1 MPDQVE
7 VAGSGISPLVF
18 LWSRQSLRKRL
29 PLLAIAITYFALS
42 IAYSLATPLNEG
54 PDEIWHYLYV
64 RHIAEGKG
72 LPIQDPR
79 GYGVMMS
86 QHEASQ
92 APLYYLVSGLL
103 TSWIRTTNPVSAFVE
118 NPQASIGHRS
128 TVDNKN
134 RFVHPASED
143 YLFADNPLAQ
153 RIARLVSAMF
163 GSLTVWFT
171 GLIALKLRPTNL
183 AFASLAAGLVAFN
196 PQFIFTG
203 ATVTNDSSVAFAG
216 SLLLFCIVGLWN
228 DPTSRRWTLAL
239 GASVGVA
246 FLTKFSSSA
255 AIPLVGLVL
264 AAIAWRRRD
273 WRLFLTQSAII
284 TLAVLAISGWW
295 WIRSLV
301 LYGDLAPIGVLE
313 HSAFRHS
320 ASIGEIVSGFEGLL
334 LSYWG
339 IFGWFNLSA
348 PDYVHRL
355 FNLYMVLA
363 AVGFAVAAI
372 RHGIRRPA
380 GPWLAIAGW
389 SALFLGG
396 LIRYR
401 ISYAVFQGRLL
412 FGAISSNS
420 LLLAAG
426 LYGLL
431 PERRAGLVVTGLLAL
446 PLAASISVVPT
457 TLLPAFAKPVL
468 LDSTDSFPAQHIVDH
483 AIGGFAKLRGYS
495 ISSDIVHPGDTIAVD
510 LLWEAL
516 EETDQNY
523 LVFVKLF
530 AKDGLIASRDTFP
543 GRGNYATSLWRKGD
557 LFIDRHWISIPDQIE
572 TPNALILAAGMFDL
586 TTMRSLPVDDR
597 ADLDLV
603 RLPDIHILPCNQGRL
618 DVGKPTEIVIGDL
631 FRLDRYLVEQTEEHA
646 QIAVSLEVL
655 VRQQP
660 ELDYTFFI
668 HLTRNGK
675 IVSQVDHQPFGDVC
689 PTHVWREGERYV
701 VEFAIPL
708 PPNTPAGEY
717 KLIGGVYY
725 LPTLERLRVDDSDS
739 FSIETIRI
747 D

>member
-1 MPDQVE
+1 M
-7 VAGSGISPLVF
+7 F
-18 LWSRQSLRKRL
+18 LRPNARRSYKSLTRRL

-103 TSWIRTTNPVSAFVE
+103 TSWIPTTDPVSAFVE
-118 NPQASIGHRS
+118 NPQAAIGDAS
-128 TVDNKN
+128 TLDNKN
-134 RFVHPASED
+134 RFIHPSSED

-153 RIARLVSAMF
+153 RVARLVSAMF

-171 GLIALKLRPTNL
+171 GLIALRLRPTNL

-216 SLLLFCIVGLWN
+216 SLLLFCIVALWKY
-228 DPTSRRWTLAL
+228 PTSRRWALAL
-239 GASVGVA
+239 GISVGVA
-246 FLTKFSSSA
+246 FLTKFSSSV

-264 AAIAWRRRD
+264 TAIAWRRRD
-273 WRLFLTQSAII
+273 WRLFLTHSAIVVTAAI
-284 TLAVLAISGWW
+284 AISGWW
-295 WIRSLV
+295 WIRSLIV
-301 LYGDLAPIGVLE
+301 YGDLAPSALLRLGAIGQ
-313 HSAFRHS
+313 SAT
-320 ASIGEIVSGFEGLL
+320 AAEIISDLEGLL
-334 LSYWG
+334 FSYWG
-339 IFGWFNLSA
+339 VFGWFNLQA

-355 FNLYMVLA
+355 FNLYMALA
-363 AVGFAVAAI
+363 AVGLVVGAI
-372 RHGIRRPA
+372 RRGIRRPT

-396 LIRYR
+396 LMRYR
-401 ISYAVFQGRLL
+401 ISYLIFQGRLL

-431 PERRAGLVVTGLLAL
+431 PERRAGLAVAGLLAL

-468 LDSTDSFPAQHIVDH
+468 LDSPDSFAAQHGVDQV
-483 AIGGFAKLRGYS
+483 IGGFAKLRGYS
-495 ISSDIVHPGDTIAVD
+495 ISSDNVRPGDTITVD

-516 EETDQNY
+516 DETDQNY
-523 LVFVKLF
+523 LVFVKLYRQ
-530 AKDGLIASRDTFP
+530 GSEVSSRDTFP

-557 LFIDRHWISIPDQIE
+557 MFIDRHRISVPQELESPDV
-572 TPNALILAAGMFDL
+572 LLLAAGLFDL
-586 TTMRSLPVDDR
+586 TPMRPLLVD
-597 ADLDLV
+597 
-603 RLPDIHILPCNQGRL
+603 NQAG
-618 DVGKPTEIVIGDL
+618 
-631 FRLDRYLVEQTEEHA
+631 
-646 QIAVSLEVL
+646 
-655 VRQQP
+655 
-660 ELDYTFFI
+660 
-668 HLTRNGK
+668 
-675 IVSQVDHQPFGDVC
+675 
-689 PTHVWREGERYV
+689 
-701 VEFAIPL
+701 VEF
-708 PPNTPAGEY
+708 
-717 KLIGGVYY
+717 V
-725 LPTLERLRVDDSDS
+725 
-739 FSIETIRI
+739 TIAEIDVRI
-747 D
+747 CKPDHLD

>member
-1 MPDQVE
+1 M
-7 VAGSGISPLVF
+7 ARS
-18 LWSRQSLRKRL
+18 L
-29 PLLAIAITYFALS
+29 PLLAIAIAYFALS

-103 TSWIRTTNPVSAFVE
+103 TSWIPTTDPVSAFVE

-128 TVDNKN
+128 TIDNKN

-239 GASVGVA
+239 GTSVGVA

-264 AAIAWRRRD
+264 VAIAWRRRD
-273 WRLFLTQSAII
+273 WRLFLTHSAIVVTAAI
-284 TLAVLAISGWW
+284 AISGWW
-295 WIRSLV
+295 WIRSLIV
-301 LYGDLAPIGVLE
+301 YGDLAPSALLRLGAIGQ
-313 HSAFRHS
+313 SAT
-320 ASIGEIVSGFEGLL
+320 AAEIISDLEGLL
-334 LSYWG
+334 FSYWG
-339 IFGWFNLSA
+339 VFGWFNLQA

-355 FNLYMVLA
+355 FNLYMALA
-363 AVGFAVAAI
+363 AVGLVVGAI
-372 RHGIRRPA
+372 RRGIRRPT

-396 LIRYR
+396 LMRYR
-401 ISYAVFQGRLL
+401 ISYLIFQGRLL

-431 PERRAGLVVTGLLAL
+431 PERRAGLAVAGLLAL

-457 TLLPAFAKPVL
+457 TLLPAFAK
-468 LDSTDSFPAQHIVDH
+468 
-483 AIGGFAKLRGYS
+483 LRGYS
-495 ISSDIVHPGDTIAVD
+495 ISSDNVRPGDTITVD

-516 EETDQNY
+516 DETDQNY
-523 LVFVKLF
+523 LVFVKLYRQ
-530 AKDGLIASRDTFP
+530 GSEVSSRDTFP

-557 LFIDRHWISIPDQIE
+557 MFIDRHRISVPQELESPDV
-572 TPNALILAAGMFDL
+572 LLLAAGLFDL
-586 TTMRSLPVDDR
+586 TPMRPLLVDNQAGVEFVTLAEIDVR
-597 ADLDLV
+597 ICKPDHLDEG
-603 RLPDIHILPCNQGRL
+603 N
-618 DVGKPTEIVIGDL
+618 PTEVVIGDL
-631 FRLDRYLVEQTEEHA
+631 FRLDRYQISQTKEPA
-646 QIAVSLEVL
+646 QIVVSLEVSVL
-655 VRQQP
+655 QQP
-660 ELDYTFFI
+660 ELDYTFFVQ
-668 HLTRNGK
+668 LTRNDK
-675 IVSQVDHQPFGDVC
+675 IISQGDRQPFDDSC
-689 PTHVWREGERYV
+689 PTGIWREGEKYV
-701 VEFAIPL
+701 FDLTLPL
-708 PPNTPAGEY
+708 PPNAPPGEY
-717 KLIGGVYY
+717 KLIGGMYQ
-725 LPTLERLRVDDSDS
+725 LENFERLRGEYSVS
-739 FSIETIRI
+739 FPLEEIRVE
-747 D
+747 

>member
-1 MPDQVE
+1 M
-7 VAGSGISPLVF
+7 LHRCF
-18 LWSRQSLRKRL
+18 LFWSHQFLPRRL
-29 PLLAIAITYFALS
+29 PLLAIAITYFVLS
-42 IAYSLATPLNEG
+42 FSYSLATPLNEG

-72 LPIQDPR
+72 LPMQDPR

-92 APLYYLVSGLL
+92 APLYYLVAGLL
-103 TSWIRTTNPVSAFVE
+103 TSWIPTTDPVLAFVE
-118 NPQASIGHRS
+118 NPQASIGHPS

-153 RIARLVSAMF
+153 RVARLVSAIF

-171 GLIALKLRPTNL
+171 GLIALQLRPANL

-203 ATVTNDSSVAFAG
+203 ATVTNDSSVAFGG
-216 SLLLFCIVGLWN
+216 SLLLFCIVALWK
-228 DPTSRRWTLAL
+228 DPTSRRWALAL

-246 FLTKFSSSA
+246 FLAKFSSTTA
-255 AIPLVGLVL
+255 VPLVGLVL

-284 TLAVLAISGWW
+284 ALAAIAISGWW

-320 ASIGEIVSGFEGLL
+320 VSIGEIVSGFEGLL

-339 IFGWFNLSA
+339 VFGWFNLKA

-355 FNLYMVLA
+355 FHVYMVLA
-363 AVGFAVAAI
+363 IIGFAVAAI
-372 RHGIRRPA
+372 RHGIRRPD
-380 GPWLAIAGW
+380 GPWLTVAGW

-468 LDSTDSFPAQHIVDH
+468 LDSADSFAAQHVTDQS
-483 AIGGFAKLRGYS
+483 IGGFAKLRGYS
-495 ISSDIVHPGDTIAVD
+495 ISSDVVHPGDTIAVD

-516 EETDQNY
+516 EESDQNY

-557 LFIDRHWISIPDQIE
+557 LFIDRHWISIPGELE
-572 TPNALILAAGMFDL
+572 TPNALLLATGMFDR
-586 TTMRSLPVDDR
+586 TTMSSLTVNNQTG
-597 ADLDLV
+597 LESI
-603 RLPDIHILPCNQGRL
+603 RLSDVHVLPCDQGRM
-618 DVGKPTEIVIGDL
+618 DTGRPTEVVIGDL
-631 FRLDRYLVEQTEEHA
+631 FRIDSYRIDQTKEPA
-646 QIAVSLEVL
+646 QIVVSLEVL
-655 VRQQP
+655 VLQQP

-668 HLTRNGK
+668 HLMRNGK
-675 IVSQVDHQPFGDVC
+675 VVSQDDHQPFDDVC
-689 PTHVWREGERYV
+689 PTHIWSEGERYV
-701 VEFAIPL
+701 FDFTIPL
-708 PPNTPAGEY
+708 PPNAPAGDYE
-717 KLIGGVYY
+717 LIGGVYY
-725 LPTLERLRVDDSDS
+725 LPTLERLGVDENDS

-747 D
+747 N

>member
-1 MPDQVE
+1 MP
-7 VAGSGISPLVF
+7 
-18 LWSRQSLRKRL
+18 RRL

-79 GYGVMMS
+79 GYGETIS

-92 APLYYLVSGLL
+92 APLYYLVSGFL
-103 TSWIRTTNPVSAFVE
+103 TSWIRTTNPALAFVE
-118 NPQASIGHRS
+118 NPQASIGNPS
-128 TVDNKN
+128 TIDNKN

-153 RIARLVSAMF
+153 RVARLVSAMF

-216 SLLLFCIVGLWN
+216 SLLLFCIVALWKY
-228 DPTSRRWTLAL
+228 PTSRRWALAL
-239 GASVGVA
+239 GISVGVA
-246 FLTKFSSSA
+246 FLTKFSSSV

-264 AAIAWRRRD
+264 TAIAWRRRD
-273 WRLFLTQSAII
+273 WRLFLTHSAIVVTAAI
-284 TLAVLAISGWW
+284 AISGWW
-295 WIRSLV
+295 WIRSLIV
-301 LYGDLAPIGVLE
+301 YGDLAPSALLRLGAIGQ
-313 HSAFRHS
+313 SAT
-320 ASIGEIVSGFEGLL
+320 AAEIISDLEGLL
-334 LSYWG
+334 FSYWG
-339 IFGWFNLSA
+339 VFGWFNLQA

-355 FNLYMVLA
+355 FNLYMALA
-363 AVGFAVAAI
+363 AVGLVVGAI
-372 RHGIRRPA
+372 RRGIRRPT

-396 LIRYR
+396 LMRYR
-401 ISYAVFQGRLL
+401 ISYLIFQGRLL

-431 PERRAGLVVTGLLAL
+431 PERRAGLAVAGLLAL

-457 TLLPAFAKPVL
+457 TLLPAYSKPVL
-468 LDSTDSFPAQHIVDH
+468 LDSTASFAGQPVVNQS
-483 AIGGFAKLRGYS
+483 IGGFAGLRGYS
-495 ISSDIVHPGDTIAVD
+495 ISSDSGRPGDMLEVD

-516 EETDQNY
+516 DQTEQNH
-523 LVFVKLF
+523 LVFIKLF
-530 AKDGLIASRDTFP
+530 GRDGQTASRDTFP
-543 GRGNYATSLWRKGD
+543 GGGNYATSLWRKGD
-557 LFIDRHWISIPDQIE
+557 IFIDRHWISIPDRHKN
-572 TPNALILAAGMFDL
+572 PNALTLVAGLFDL
-586 TTMRSLPVDDR
+586 KLMKPLQVDDHVGLEFVTLSDIR
-597 ADLDLV
+597 VLACEPS
-603 RLPDIHILPCNQGRL
+603 RLGTGQPA
-618 DVGKPTEIVIGDL
+618 EMIVGDL
-631 FRLDRYLVEQTEEHA
+631 FRLDRYQIDRTQKPA
-646 QIAVSLEVL
+646 QIVVSLEVL
-655 VRQQP
+655 VLQTP
-660 ELDYTFFI
+660 ELDYTFFV
-668 HLTRNGK
+668 HLVQGDK
-675 IVSQVDHQPFGDVC
+675 IIAQDDRQPFGEVC
-689 PTHVWREGERYV
+689 PTGVWREGERYV
-701 VEFAIPL
+701 FDLTITL
-708 PPNTPAGEY
+708 PMDTPAGEY

-725 LPTLERLRVDDSDS
+725 LPTLERLRVDDSDL

>member
-1 MPDQVE
+1 M
-7 VAGSGISPLVF
+7 
-18 LWSRQSLRKRL
+18 RKRL
-29 PLLAIAITYFALS
+29 PLLAIAIAYFALS

-103 TSWIRTTNPVSAFVE
+103 TSWIPTTDPVSAFVE
-118 NPQASIGHRS
+118 NPQAAIGDAS
-128 TVDNKN
+128 KPDNKN

-153 RIARLVSAMF
+153 RVARLVSAMF

-171 GLIALKLRPTNL
+171 GLIALKLRPRNL

-203 ATVTNDSSVAFAG
+203 ATVSNDSSVAFAG

-246 FLTKFSSSA
+246 FLTKFSTSA

-264 AAIAWRRRD
+264 VAIAWRRRD
-273 WRLFLTQSAII
+273 WRLFLTHSAII
-284 TLAVLAISGWW
+284 ALAVLAISGWW
-295 WIRSLV
+295 WIRSLI
-301 LYGDLAPIGVLE
+301 LYGDLAPSGLFKLMESDQTATV
-313 HSAFRHS
+313 A
-320 ASIGEIVSGFEGLL
+320 EIIADLEGLL
-334 LSYWG
+334 FSYWG
-339 IFGWFNLSA
+339 VFGWFNLKA
-348 PDYVHRL
+348 PDYVHLL
-355 FNLYMVLA
+355 FNSYMILAVL
-363 AVGFAVAAI
+363 GFAVTI
-372 RHGIRRPA
+372 VRRRMRRPA

-389 SALFLGG
+389 SGLFLAG
-396 LIRYR
+396 LIPYR
-401 ISYAVFQGRLL
+401 VSYMVFQGRYL
-412 FGAISSNS
+412 FGAICSNS

-446 PLAASISVVPT
+446 PLAASISVVPI
-457 TLLPAFAKPVL
+457 TLLPAYSKPIL
-468 LDSTDSFPAQHIVDH
+468 LDSTESFAGQPVVNQS
-483 AIGGFAKLRGYS
+483 IGGFAKLRGYS

-557 LFIDRHWISIPDQIE
+557 IFIDRHWISVPDQIE
-572 TPNALILAAGMFDL
+572 TPNALVLAVGLFDL
-586 TTMRSLPVDDR
+586 TTMRSLPVDDH

-603 RLPDIHILPCNQGRL
+603 RLPDIHVLPCDQGRL

-668 HLTRNGK
+668 HWTRNGK

-701 VEFAIPL
+701 VEFTIPL

-725 LPTLERLRVDDSDS
+725 LPTLERLPVDDSDL
-739 FSIETIRI
+739 FSMETIRI

>member
-1 MPDQVE
+1 M
-7 VAGSGISPLVF
+7 F
-18 LWSRQSLRKRL
+18 LRPNARRSYKSLTRRL

-103 TSWIRTTNPVSAFVE
+103 TSWIRTTNPALAFVE
-118 NPQASIGHRS
+118 NPQASIGHPS

-163 GSLTVWFT
+163 GSLTVWVT
-171 GLIALKLRPTNL
+171 GLIALRLKPTNL

-216 SLLLFCIVGLWN
+216 SLLLFCIVALWKY
-228 DPTSRRWTLAL
+228 PTSRRWALAL
-239 GASVGVA
+239 GISVGVA
-246 FLTKFSSSA
+246 FLTKFSSSV

-264 AAIAWRRRD
+264 TAIAWRRRD
-273 WRLFLTQSAII
+273 WRLFLTHSAIVVTAAI
-284 TLAVLAISGWW
+284 AISGWW
-295 WIRSLV
+295 WIRSLIV
-301 LYGDLAPIGVLE
+301 YGDLAPSALLRLGAIGQ
-313 HSAFRHS
+313 SAT
-320 ASIGEIVSGFEGLL
+320 AAEIISDLEGLL
-334 LSYWG
+334 FSYWG
-339 IFGWFNLSA
+339 VFGWFNLQA

-355 FNLYMVLA
+355 FNLYMALA
-363 AVGFAVAAI
+363 AVGLVVGAI
-372 RHGIRRPA
+372 RRGIRRPT

-396 LIRYR
+396 LMRYR
-401 ISYAVFQGRLL
+401 ISYLIFQGRLL

-431 PERRAGLVVTGLLAL
+431 PERRAGLAVAGLLAL

-468 LDSTDSFPAQHIVDH
+468 LDSPDSFAAQHGVDQV
-483 AIGGFAKLRGYS
+483 IGGFAKLRGYS
-495 ISSDIVHPGDTIAVD
+495 ISSDNVRPGDTITVD

-516 EETDQNY
+516 DETDQNY
-523 LVFVKLF
+523 LVFVKLYRQ
-530 AKDGLIASRDTFP
+530 GSEVSSRDTFP

-557 LFIDRHWISIPDQIE
+557 MFIDRHRISVPQELESPDV
-572 TPNALILAAGMFDL
+572 LLLAAGLFDL
-586 TTMRSLPVDDR
+586 TPMRPLLVDNQAGVEFVTLAEIDVR
-597 ADLDLV
+597 ICKPDHLDEG
-603 RLPDIHILPCNQGRL
+603 N
-618 DVGKPTEIVIGDL
+618 PTEVVIGDL
-631 FRLDRYLVEQTEEHA
+631 FRLDRYQISQTKEPA
-646 QIAVSLEVL
+646 QIVVSLEVSVL
-655 VRQQP
+655 QQP
-660 ELDYTFFI
+660 ELDYTFFVQ
-668 HLTRNGK
+668 LTRNDK
-675 IVSQVDHQPFGDVC
+675 IISQGDRQPFDDSC
-689 PTHVWREGERYV
+689 PTGIWREGEKYV
-701 VEFAIPL
+701 FDLTLPL
-708 PPNTPAGEY
+708 PPNAPPGEY
-717 KLIGGVYY
+717 KLIGGMYQ
-725 LPTLERLRVDDSDS
+725 LENFERLRGEYSVS
-739 FSIETIRI
+739 FPLEEIRVE
-747 D
+747 

>member
-1 MPDQVE
+1 MPRHL
-7 VAGSGISPLVF
+7 S
-18 LWSRQSLRKRL
+18 
-29 PLLAIAITYFALS
+29 LLAIAIIYFALS
-42 IAYSLATPLNEG
+42 ISYSLATPLNEG

-79 GYGVMMS
+79 GYGETIS

-103 TSWIRTTNPVSAFVE
+103 TSWIPTTDPVLAFVE
-118 NPQASIGHRS
+118 NPQASIGDAS
-128 TVDNKN
+128 KVDNKN
-134 RFVHPASED
+134 RFIHPASED

-153 RIARLVSAMF
+153 RVARLVSAMF

-228 DPTSRRWTLAL
+228 DPTSRRWALAL

-246 FLTKFSSSA
+246 FLAKFSSSV

-264 AAIAWRRRD
+264 TAIAWRRRD
-273 WRLFLTQSAII
+273 WQLFLTHSAIVVTAAI
-284 TLAVLAISGWW
+284 AISGWW
-295 WIRSLV
+295 WIRSLIV
-301 LYGDLAPIGVLE
+301 YGDLAPSALLRLGAIGQ
-313 HSAFRHS
+313 SATV
-320 ASIGEIVSGFEGLL
+320 AEIISDLEGLL
-334 LSYWG
+334 FSYWG
-339 IFGWFNLSA
+339 VFGWFNLKA

-363 AVGFAVAAI
+363 VLGFAVAAI
-372 RHGIRRPA
+372 RHGNRRPS

-396 LIRYR
+396 LMRYR
-401 ISYAVFQGRLL
+401 ISYLIFQGRLL

-431 PERRAGLVVTGLLAL
+431 PERRVGLAVAGLLAL

-468 LDSTDSFPAQHIVDH
+468 LDNTESFAAQHAVDQS
-483 AIGGFAKLRGYS
+483 IGGFAGLRSYS
-495 ISSDIVHPGDTIAVD
+495 VSSNKVRPGDTIEVD
-510 LLWEAL
+510 LLWEVL
-516 EETDQNY
+516 DETDQNY
-523 LVFVKLF
+523 LVFVKLVG
-530 AKDGLIASRDTFP
+530 KDYEVASRDTFP
-543 GRGNYATSLWRKGD
+543 SGGNYATSLWRKED
-557 LFIDRHWISIPDQIE
+557 IFVDRHWISIPDQLE
-572 TPNALILAAGMFDL
+572 APNILLLVAGLYDL
-586 TTMRSLPVDDR
+586 TAMKPLLVDHGAG
-597 ADLDLV
+597 ADFV
-603 RLPDIHILPCNQGRL
+603 RLPDIEILHCEVGHL
-618 DVGKPTEIVIGDL
+618 DAGQPTEVVAGDL
-631 FRLDRYLVEQTEEHA
+631 FRIDRYQIERIREPA
-646 QIAVSLEVL
+646 QVIVRLEVSVL
-655 VRQQP
+655 QTP

-668 HLTRNGK
+668 HLTRNGR
-675 IVSQVDHQPFGDVC
+675 IISQDDHQPFGDLC

-701 VEFAIPL
+701 VDFTMPL
-708 PPNTPAGEY
+708 PPNAPAGEY

>member
-1 MPDQVE
+1 MP
-7 VAGSGISPLVF
+7 
-18 LWSRQSLRKRL
+18 RRL

-42 IAYSLATPLNEG
+42 ISYSLATPLNEG

-92 APLYYLVSGLL
+92 APLYYLAAGFL
-103 TSWIRTTNPVSAFVE
+103 TSWIPTTDPVSAFVE
-118 NPQASIGHRS
+118 NPQASIGTPS
-128 TVDNKN
+128 TLDNKN
-134 RFVHPASED
+134 RFIHPAAED

-153 RIARLVSAMF
+153 RIARLVSAVF
-163 GSLTVWFT
+163 GSLTVWLT
-171 GLIALKLRPTNL
+171 GLIALRLRPANI

-203 ATVTNDSSVAFAG
+203 ATVTNDSSVALGG
-216 SLLLFCIVGLWN
+216 SLLLFCIVALWK
-228 DPTSRRWTLAL
+228 DPTSRRWALAL

-246 FLTKFSSSA
+246 FLTKFSSTA

-264 AAIAWRRRD
+264 GAIAWRRRD
-273 WRLFLTQSAII
+273 WRLFLTQSAIVAFTAI
-284 TLAVLAISGWW
+284 AISGWW
-295 WIRSLV
+295 WVRSLI
-301 LYGDLAPIGVLE
+301 LYGDLAPTGVLGL
-313 HSAFRHS
+313 SAFRHT
-320 ASIGEIVSGFEGLL
+320 ATVDEIVASLEGLL

-339 IFGWFNLSA
+339 VFGWFNLKA

-355 FNLYMVLA
+355 FHVYMVLA
-363 AVGFAVAAI
+363 ILGFAVAAI
-372 RHGIRRPA
+372 RRGIRRPD
-380 GPWLAIAGW
+380 GPWLTIAGW

-401 ISYAVFQGRLL
+401 LSYAVFQGRLL

-431 PERRAGLVVTGLLAL
+431 PERRAGIAVAGLLAL

-468 LDSTDSFPAQHIVDH
+468 LDSTDSFTAQHVVDH

-495 ISSDIVHPGDTIAVD
+495 ISSEIVHPGDTIAVD
-510 LLWEAL
+510 LLWEAI

-543 GRGNYATSLWRKGD
+543 GRGNYATSVWRKGD
-557 LFIDRHWISIPDQIE
+557 LFIDRHWITIPDQIE
-572 TPNALILAAGMFDL
+572 TPNTLLLTAGLFDR
-586 TTMRSLPVDDR
+586 TTMSSLTVDEQ
-597 ADLDLV
+597 AGLEFI
-603 RLPDIHILPCNQGRL
+603 RLSDIYVLPCEEGHL
-618 DVGKPTEIVIGDL
+618 DTGQTVEIVIGDL
-631 FRLDRYLVEQTEEHA
+631 FRVDRYQVVQTKEPA
-646 QIAVSLEVL
+646 QVVVGLEFVVL
-655 VRQQP
+655 QRP
-660 ELDYTFFI
+660 ELDYTFFV
-668 HLTRNGK
+668 HLTRNGG
-675 IVSQVDHQPFGDVC
+675 IVSQDDHQPFGDVC

-701 VEFAIPL
+701 VDFAIPL
-708 PPNTPAGEY
+708 PPNAPAGDYE
-717 KLIGGVYY
+717 LIGGVYY
-725 LPTLERLRVDDSDS
+725 LPTLERLRVEDSDS
-739 FSIETIRI
+739 FSIEGFRI
-747 D
+747 N

>member
-1 MPDQVE
+1 M
-7 VAGSGISPLVF
+7 F
-18 LWSRQSLRKRL
+18 LRPNARRSYKSLPRRL

-79 GYGVMMS
+79 GYGETIS

-103 TSWIRTTNPVSAFVE
+103 TSWIRTTDPVSAFVE
-118 NPQASIGHRS
+118 NPQASIGNPS
-128 TVDNKN
+128 TIDNKN

-153 RIARLVSAMF
+153 RVARLVSAMF

-216 SLLLFCIVGLWN
+216 SLLLFCIVALWKY
-228 DPTSRRWTLAL
+228 PTSRRWALAL
-239 GASVGVA
+239 GISVGVA
-246 FLTKFSSSA
+246 FLTKFSSSV

-264 AAIAWRRRD
+264 TAIAWRRRD
-273 WRLFLTQSAII
+273 WRLFLTHSAIVVTAAI
-284 TLAVLAISGWW
+284 AISGWW
-295 WIRSLV
+295 WIRSLIV
-301 LYGDLAPIGVLE
+301 YSDLAPSALLRLGAIGQ
-313 HSAFRHS
+313 SAT
-320 ASIGEIVSGFEGLL
+320 AAEIISDLEGLL
-334 LSYWG
+334 FSYWG
-339 IFGWFNLSA
+339 VFGWFNLQA

-355 FNLYMVLA
+355 FNLYMALA
-363 AVGFAVAAI
+363 AVGLVVGAI
-372 RHGIRRPA
+372 RRGIRRPT

-396 LIRYR
+396 LMRYR
-401 ISYAVFQGRLL
+401 ISYLIFQGRLL

-431 PERRAGLVVTGLLAL
+431 PERRAGLAVAGLLAL

-457 TLLPAFAKPVL
+457 TLLPAYSKPVL
-468 LDSTDSFPAQHIVDH
+468 LDSTASFAGQPVVNQS
-483 AIGGFAKLRGYS
+483 IGGFAGLRGYS
-495 ISSDIVHPGDTIAVD
+495 ISSDSGRPGDMLEVD

-516 EETDQNY
+516 DQTEQNH
-523 LVFVKLF
+523 LVFIKLF
-530 AKDGLIASRDTFP
+530 GRDGQTASRDTFP
-543 GRGNYATSLWRKGD
+543 GGGNYATSLWRKGD
-557 LFIDRHWISIPDQIE
+557 IFIDRHWISIPDRHE
-572 TPNALILAAGMFDL
+572 NPNALTLVAGLFDL
-586 TTMRSLPVDDR
+586 KLMKPLQVDDHVGLEFVTLSDIR
-597 ADLDLV
+597 VLACEPS
-603 RLPDIHILPCNQGRL
+603 RLGTGQPA
-618 DVGKPTEIVIGDL
+618 EMIVGDL
-631 FRLDRYLVEQTEEHA
+631 FRLDRYQIDRTQKPA
-646 QIAVSLEVL
+646 QIVVSLEVL
-655 VRQQP
+655 VLQTP
-660 ELDYTFFI
+660 ELDYTFFV
-668 HLTRNGK
+668 HLVQGDK
-675 IVSQVDHQPFGDVC
+675 IIAQDDRQPFGEVC
-689 PTHVWREGERYV
+689 PTGVWREGERYV
-701 VEFAIPL
+701 FDLTITL
-708 PPNTPAGEY
+708 PMDTPAGEY

-725 LPTLERLRVDDSDS
+725 LPTLERLRVDDSDL

>member
-1 MPDQVE
+1 M
-7 VAGSGISPLVF
+7 F
-18 LWSRQSLRKRL
+18 LRPNARRSYKSLTRRL
-29 PLLAIAITYFALS
+29 PLLAIAIAYFALS

-118 NPQASIGHRS
+118 NPQASIGHPS
-128 TVDNKN
+128 TIDNKN

-171 GLIALKLRPTNL
+171 GLIALKLKPTNL

-264 AAIAWRRRD
+264 VAIAWRRRD

-284 TLAVLAISGWW
+284 TLAVIAISGWW

-301 LYGDLAPIGVLE
+301 LYSDLAPTGVLG
-313 HSAFRHS
+313 HSALNRGVT
-320 ASIGEIVSGFEGLL
+320 IGEIVPDLEGLL
-334 LSYWG
+334 FSYWG
-339 IFGWFNLSA
+339 VFGWFNLKA
-348 PDYVHRL
+348 PEYVHRL
-355 FNLYMVLA
+355 FHLYMVLA
-363 AVGFAVAAI
+363 ILGFLVAAT
-372 RHGIRRPA
+372 RHGIRRPD
-380 GPWLAIAGW
+380 GPWLTIAGW

-401 ISYAVFQGRLL
+401 FSYAVFQGRLL

-431 PERRAGLVVTGLLAL
+431 PERRAGLVVAGLLAL
-446 PLAASISVVPT
+446 PLSASISLMPT

-468 LDSTDSFPAQHIVDH
+468 LDNTESFAAQHVVDQS
-483 AIGGFAKLRGYS
+483 IGGFAKLRGFS
-495 ISSDIVHPGDTIAVD
+495 ISHDTVRPGDTIAVD
-510 LLWEAL
+510 LLWEAIH
-516 EETDQNY
+516 ETDRNY
-523 LVFVKLF
+523 LVFVKLYGR
-530 AKDGLIASRDTFP
+530 DGEVASRDTFP
-543 GRGNYATSLWRKGD
+543 GGGNYATSLWRKGD
-557 LFIDRHWISIPDQIE
+557 VFVDRHSISVPDDLE
-572 TPNALILAAGMFDL
+572 PPNVLFLAAGMFDRRR
-586 TTMRSLPVDDR
+586 MRPLLVNDQ
-597 ADLDLV
+597 AGVEFV
-603 RLPDIHILPCNQGRL
+603 RLSDIHVLPCDEGRL
-618 DVGKPTEIVIGDL
+618 DVGQPVEIIVGDL
-631 FRLDRYLVEQTEEHA
+631 FRLDRYQIDQTHEPA
-646 QIAVSLEVL
+646 QIVVSLEVL
-655 VRQQP
+655 VLQP
-660 ELDYTFFI
+660 PQLDYTFFV
-668 HLTRNGK
+668 HLSRNGK
-675 IVSQVDHQPFGDVC
+675 VVSQDDHQPFGDVC
-689 PTHVWREGERYV
+689 PTHLWNEGKRYV
-701 VEFAIPL
+701 VDFAIPL
-708 PPNTPAGEY
+708 PSNAPAGDYE
-717 KLIGGVYY
+717 LIGGVYY
-725 LPTLERLRVDDSDS
+725 LPTLERLRVDESDS

-747 D
+747 N